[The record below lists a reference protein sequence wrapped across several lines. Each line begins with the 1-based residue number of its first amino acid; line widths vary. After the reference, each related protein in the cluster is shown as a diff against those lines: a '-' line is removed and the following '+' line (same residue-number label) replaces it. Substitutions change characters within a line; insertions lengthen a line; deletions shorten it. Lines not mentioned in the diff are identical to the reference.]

1 MAKANRKRES
11 INYYEQFRVKPGQK
25 IRIRDVP
32 AEFDGKHEDK
42 KSAKR
47 TLEKLEKRIEEL
59 QGQLYAEGKRSLL
72 ICLQAPDT
80 GGKDGVIRHVFDA
93 MNPQSCRV
101 ASFKQPS
108 SEELAHDFLW
118 RVEHQTPRRGEVVIF
133 NRSHYEDVLV
143 VRVHNLVSK
152 EIWSKRYEQINDFE
166 KRLRAHDT
174 HILKFFL
181 RISKDEQLK
190 RFGDRLNDPAKR
202 WKISPADYSER
213 EYWDDYLA
221 AYEDAI
227 NKCSTEEAPWFVIP
241 SNQKWFR
248 DLAISHIIVDTME
261 RLKMKV
267 PEPAVDLE
275 EIQKKYQEAIS
286 AEEKGK

>member
-1 MAKANRKRES
+1 MAKANSKS
-11 INYYEQFRVKPGQK
+11 ALTDYYEKFRVKPGQK
-25 IRIRDVP
+25 IKIKDVP

-47 TLEKLEKRIEEL
+47 TIEKLEKRIEAL
-59 QGQLYAEGKRSLL
+59 QGQLYAEGKRSIL

-118 RVEHQTPRRGEVVIF
+118 RVEQQTPRRGEVVIF
-133 NRSHYEDVLV
+133 NRSHYEDVLI

-152 EIWSKRYEQINDFE
+152 NIWSRRYEQINEFE
-166 KRLRAHDT
+166 KRLRANDT
-174 HILKFFL
+174 YILKFFL
-181 RISKDEQLK
+181 CISKDEQLK
-190 RFGDRLNDPAKR
+190 RFGDRLNDPSKR
-202 WKISPADYSER
+202 WKISLADYSER
-213 EYWDDYLA
+213 EYWDDYID

-227 NKCSTEEAPWFVIP
+227 NKCSTDEAPWFVIP

-248 DLAISHIIVDTME
+248 DLAISQIIVDTME
-261 RLKMKV
+261 GLKMKV
-267 PEPAVDLE
+267 PEPVVDLE
-275 EIQKKYQEAIS
+275 EIRKKYHEAVA
-286 AEEKGK
+286 AEQKGK